1 MRARVVRPASAAGVQ
16 PWRAPALGG
25 ESDTAPAAD
34 AQEVRR
40 GYDDG
45 FARGYEEGLRAAEEE
60 MHASVRAIAALTE
73 SLRAPVA
80 KLEEHVDDELVRLTL
95 AIARQ
100 VIRRELRS
108 DPDQIAAV
116 VKEAR
121 ASLAS
126 VQGAVRIGLHPD
138 DAPLVRRMF
147 SDDDALAGVQV
158 LEDPIVSRGGCTVTT
173 DTAFVDA
180 TVETRVARIAV
191 QLLGDEREAGA
202 SLGDGPVGDGA

>member
-1 MRARVVRPASAAGVQ
+1 MRTRVVRPASADGVQ
-16 PWRAPALGG
+16 PWRAPALGVAQAA
-25 ESDTAPAAD
+25 APAPD
-34 AQEVRR
+34 AQEERR
-40 GYDDG
+40 GYEDG
-45 FARGYEEGLRAAEEE
+45 FARGYEEGLRAAEGE
-60 MHASVRAIAALTE
+60 MSASVRAIAALTE

-121 ASLAS
+121 SSLAS
-126 VQGAVRIGLHPD
+126 VQGAVRIALHPD

-147 SDDDALAGVQV
+147 SDDEALTGVQV
-158 LEDPIVSRGGCTVTT
+158 VEDPVISRGGCTVTT

-180 TVETRVARIAV
+180 TVETRVALCR
-191 QLLGDEREAGA
+191 
-202 SLGDGPVGDGA
+202 

>member
-1 MRARVVRPASAAGVQ
+1 MRARVVRPGNVAGMQ
-16 PWRAPALGG
+16 PWQAPALGAAAAA
-25 ESDTAPAAD
+25 THAAD

-45 FARGYEEGLRAAEEE
+45 FASGYEEGLRAAEEE
-60 MHASVRAIAALTE
+60 MRASVGAIGALTE
-73 SLRAPVA
+73 TLRAPVA

-108 DPDQIAAV
+108 DPEQIAAV
-116 VKEAR
+116 VREAR
-121 ASLAS
+121 ASLVT
-126 VQGAVRIGLHPD
+126 VQGTVRIALHPD

-147 SDDDALAGVQV
+147 SDDETLAGVQV
-158 LEDPIVSRGGCTVTT
+158 HEDPVVSRGGCTVTT

-180 TVETRVARIAV
+180 SVETRIARIAV

-202 SLGDGPVGDGA
+202 PAESTP

>member
-1 MRARVVRPASAAGVQ
+1 MRTRVVRPASAQGVQ
-16 PWRAPALGG
+16 PWRAPALGDPPSA
-25 ESDTAPAAD
+25 EPAAD
-34 AQEVRR
+34 AQEARR

-45 FARGYEEGLRAAEEE
+45 FARGYEEGLRAAEAE
-60 MHASVRAIAALTE
+60 MNASVRAIAALTE

-121 ASLAS
+121 ASLAT
-126 VQGAVRIGLHPD
+126 VQGTVRIGLHPD

-147 SDDDALAGVQV
+147 SDDEGLAGLQV
-158 LEDPIVSRGGCTVTT
+158 VEDPVLSRGGCTVTT

-202 SLGDGPVGDGA
+202 PAGDAA